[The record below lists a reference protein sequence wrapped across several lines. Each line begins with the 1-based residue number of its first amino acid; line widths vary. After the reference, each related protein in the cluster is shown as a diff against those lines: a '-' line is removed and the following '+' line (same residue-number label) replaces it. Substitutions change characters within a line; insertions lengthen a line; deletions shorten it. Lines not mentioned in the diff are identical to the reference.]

1 MPLDPPLVHG
11 YPKIHPP
18 WPSPQGGPRPP
29 GLSTLG
35 VLSWLTV
42 AGVAE
47 EPFPGE
53 DEEKRVVHLFFHF
66 FRADRG
72 RRPPRVGLA
81 GLRRTAA

>member
-1 MPLDPPLVHG
+1 MD
-11 YPKIHPP
+11 
-18 WPSPQGGPRPP
+18 QGAARPP
-29 GLSTLG
+29 GLSVLG
-35 VLSWLTV
+35 VLSLPTV
-42 AGVAE
+42 ATVAE

-53 DEEKRVVHLFFHF
+53 DEEKRVVHLFSAF